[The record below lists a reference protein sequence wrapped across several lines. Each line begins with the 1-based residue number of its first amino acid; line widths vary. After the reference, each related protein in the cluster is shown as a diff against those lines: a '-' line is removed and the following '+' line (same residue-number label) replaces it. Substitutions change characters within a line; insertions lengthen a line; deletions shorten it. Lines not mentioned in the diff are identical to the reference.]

1 MERQLLRLVY
11 SAHLSHITIVRFIMQ
26 NHCEARISFANLNEP
41 HRAKRLHHKTTPY
54 SAADRNRRI
63 WYSAHKKSK
72 KREERVRRCA
82 FNAIFQLWQRTRIE
96 VICQHVWKNE
106 RAPPMHVDNIT
117 FTYRWVR
124 TRIHMYIYRER
135 ERNAF
140 YTFGGVYSTH
150 IDFHFHATSTN
161 PMERNHLAKC
171 CCGSCKG
178 VRRFFV

>member
-1 MERQLLRLVY
+1 MSRTVQKGSTTKQLHTRL
-11 SAHLSHITIVRFIMQ
+11 LIEIDEFDI
-26 NHCEARISFANLNEP
+26 
-41 HRAKRLHHKTTPY
+41 
-54 SAADRNRRI
+54 
-63 WYSAHKKSK
+63 
-72 KREERVRRCA
+72 
-82 FNAIFQLWQRTRIE
+82 QRTKR
-96 VICQHVWKNE
+96 VKKE
-106 RAPPMHVDNIT
+106 RSVCVAAPLMQYFNYGSALASKLSANTCGKMKRHRPCMLIT
-117 FTYRWVR
+117 SRSPRWVR